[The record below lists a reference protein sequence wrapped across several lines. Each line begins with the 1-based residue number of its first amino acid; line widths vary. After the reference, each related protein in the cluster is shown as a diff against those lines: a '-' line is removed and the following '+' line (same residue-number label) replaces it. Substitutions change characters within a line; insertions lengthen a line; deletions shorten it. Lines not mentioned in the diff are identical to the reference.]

1 MAAVEG
7 FQMSNSMVWGVGYS
21 ETEIQTNSPK
31 VNLYYIAA
39 LQTTDC
45 AQLVPNGNSPV
56 QTDVS
61 AGAPWSGAKCTKR
74 HCQQPGTQKG
84 QTQSTGVT
92 VKSRQGSGWQWWYEI
107 MKKKT
112 AAVVLLGWV
121 CEVQAAAPVGQDAA
135 KAGSWGSQ
143 AAMEGGRTGDT
154 GTTAAVSGS
163 LRKRKVE
170 TQQKWAA
177 GQVPVINYYPRL

>member
-1 MAAVEG
+1 
-7 FQMSNSMVWGVGYS
+7 
-21 ETEIQTNSPK
+21 
-31 VNLYYIAA
+31 
-39 LQTTDC
+39 
-45 AQLVPNGNSPV
+45 
-56 QTDVS
+56 
-61 AGAPWSGAKCTKR
+61 
-74 HCQQPGTQKG
+74 
-84 QTQSTGVT
+84 
-92 VKSRQGSGWQWWYEI
+92 

-170 TQQKWAA
+170 TQQK
-177 GQVPVINYYPRL
+177 